1 MEAFTRFYGD
11 EGLGV
16 AVNSDNIVKV
26 ARALSDSNGMMLN
39 LEDEKVIEQ
48 LASPMDRLAYGGD
61 FTTMQA
67 LAETRANLFEGEW
80 NVKFAPARVREVLE
94 ADAQAQAE
102 APVIAMEDT
111 VARVNRDEKIGRRKS
126 TSWAVPVRSHTG
138 TSAAER
144 YGLTVDN
151 DAEADVI
158 KAVDDGFEL

>member
-11 EGLGV
+11 DGLGV
-16 AVNSDNIVKV
+16 TVNSDNITKV
-26 ARALSDSNGMMLN
+26 ANALSDSNGMMLN
-39 LEDEKVIEQ
+39 LEDEKTVEQ

-67 LAETRANLFEGEW
+67 LAEARANLFEGEW
-80 NVKFAPARVREVLE
+80 NTKFAPARVREVLE
-94 ADAQAQAE
+94 ADVETQAE

-111 VARVNRDEKIGRRKS
+111 VVRVERDEKIGRRKS

-144 YGLTVDN
+144 YGLV
-151 DAEADVI
+151 ADEVQQRE
-158 KAVDDGFEL
+158 DDGFEL